1 LLKEELLVRRLYR
14 SEGDKKIAGICG
26 GIAETYGVDANLLR
40 VAAVFVGL
48 ATGGLPRLVAYRVG
62 WILIP
67 TASGTT

>member
-48 ATGGLPRLVAYRVG
+48 ATGGLPLLVAYLVG